1 MYITTAKLWK
11 LKTEVITGYT
21 SGEKVR
27 IKVNEGDA
35 MGRLSVG
42 EEGLVL
48 SLFALYEF
56 LQ

>member
-1 MYITTAKLWK
+1 MYITTAKLWI

-21 SGEKVR
+21 SGEKAR

-42 EEGLVL
+42 EEGLV
-48 SLFALYEF
+48 FIIICIV
-56 LQ
+56 

>member
-1 MYITTAKLWK
+1 MYITTAKLWI